1 MLPVSMVFIF
11 FKLHLVLLY
20 CECVRGAHVKDRR
33 QCGGVGSLFF
43 YHVGSGDEIQHQAW
57 LHVS

>member
-1 MLPVSMVFIF
+1 MLPVSMVLIF

-33 QCGGVGSLFF
+33 QRGGVGSLFF